1 MDTQTI
7 FCNEDIISELWKHIS
22 IDTLKQLK
30 NVSKDY
36 NSFVKNIT
44 NIDYISRKYK
54 ESDNITD
61 FVSKTSKEICKKYN
75 YPSPK
80 LINPLSAF
88 LENEISEKGKIGIGD
103 DIYLIY
109 YWIILLLH
117 AVNNNYNEILV
128 IVMKIDYKKKV
139 NKSIIELFLK
149 VMRQPNYKIF
159 GRYYGVNKY
168 ILIRYISCFHVIQF
182 SKHQFKISKKY
193 VEAVHMKQTE
203 LIKGIKC
210 LEIIPNRWKFPKNFC
225 LKLVEILEK

>member
-1 MDTQTI
+1 
-7 FCNEDIISELWKHIS
+7 
-22 IDTLKQLK
+22 
-30 NVSKDY
+30 
-36 NSFVKNIT
+36 
-44 NIDYISRKYK
+44 
-54 ESDNITD
+54 
-61 FVSKTSKEICKKYN
+61 
-75 YPSPK
+75 
-80 LINPLSAF
+80 
-88 LENEISEKGKIGIGD
+88 LENEISEKGKISIGE

-117 AVNNNYNEILV
+117 AVNNNYNEILI

-168 ILIRYISCFHVIQF
+168 ILIRHISCFHVIQF

-210 LEIIPNRWKFPKNFC
+210 FEIIPNRWRFPKNFC